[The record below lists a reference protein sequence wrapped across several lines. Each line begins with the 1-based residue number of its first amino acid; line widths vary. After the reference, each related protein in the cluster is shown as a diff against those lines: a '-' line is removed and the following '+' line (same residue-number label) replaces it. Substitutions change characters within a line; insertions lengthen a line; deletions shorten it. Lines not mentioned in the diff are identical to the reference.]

1 LCRLNFWHEK
11 QIASTSEITINVVI
25 FKVFNKF
32 GGDRPLVDDILI
44 LFTDGTAHDLPL
56 AHEMASALKS
66 RGIKILGIAA
76 GKKEQV
82 RNVRGELEEMVTD
95 KKDIITVDF
104 PDLASYATK
113 LLRITCD

>member
-1 LCRLNFWHEK
+1 M
-11 QIASTSEITINVVI
+11 
-25 FKVFNKF
+25 
-32 GGDRPLVDDILI
+32 VDDILI

-82 RNVRGELEEMVTD
+82 RNVKGELEEMVTN